1 MQVKI
6 CDEPKCGRVIEDEQK
21 NEYNLETEGG
31 TVKITL
37 IGEMDRCV
45 SCTRKI
51 LARLAAGA
59 WNELKQKR
67 EKKEKKTP

>member
-1 MQVKI
+1 MDVKI
-6 CDEPKCGRVIEDEQK
+6 CDEPKCGRVIEGEQK
-21 NEYNLETEGG
+21 NEYDFETTDG

-37 IGEMDRCV
+37 IGEMDRCA

-51 LARLAAGA
+51 LARLASNA
-59 WNELKQKR
+59 WAELKQKR